1 MLFLL
6 KTNEIMKAKDIAE
19 KLEVNEKQVRRYK
32 EVLDEYF
39 NIESIPGQN
48 GGYRLDKSTYFPF
61 KEVLTQHETILLKQF
76 ISGLDS
82 NYIDNNL
89 ELMNAIEKIN
99 YTIVNKSS
107 DDNLYDLIIPYSRV
121 KAYDLETQ
129 KLFDDIYLSILDS
142 KQLIIEYK
150 GNNGQSSERKI
161 EPYQFITY
169 KGEKY
174 LVAFCLLRNE
184 VRFFKLRRI
193 VKTIQTSFTFY
204 KKRNVKDLLDE
215 YRRNSIGIFGGE
227 KYNLTLEIKYP
238 MANTIKERIWVE
250 NQIVDDK
257 SYENKIIF
265 KASMTGGPELE
276 SWILSMG
283 ECVKII
289 EPIELKEK
297 IHMKLEKMIKNI

>member
-1 MLFLL
+1 ML

-39 NIESIPGQN
+39 DIESIPGQN

-61 KEVLTQHETILLKQF
+61 KEVLTEHETILLKQF
-76 ISGLDS
+76 ISGIDC
-82 NYIDNNL
+82 NYIDNNA
-89 ELMNAIEKIN
+89 ELINAIEKIN

-107 DDNLYDLIIPYSRV
+107 ENSLCDVIIPYSRV
-121 KAYDLETQ
+121 KSSDLDTQ
-129 KLFDDIYLSILDS
+129 KLFDEIYLSILES

-150 GNNGQSSERKI
+150 DNNGKASERKI

-174 LVAFCLLRNE
+174 LLAFCLLRNDI
-184 VRFFKLRRI
+184 RFFKLRRI
-193 VKTIQTSFTFY
+193 VKVIRTSFTFA
-204 KKRNVKDLLDE
+204 KEINVKE
-215 YRRNSIGIFGGE
+215 IIENYKRNSIGIFGGE
-227 KYNLTLEIKYP
+227 NYNLILEIKYP

-257 SYENKIIF
+257 TYEDKIIF

-289 EPIELKEK
+289 EPMELKEK